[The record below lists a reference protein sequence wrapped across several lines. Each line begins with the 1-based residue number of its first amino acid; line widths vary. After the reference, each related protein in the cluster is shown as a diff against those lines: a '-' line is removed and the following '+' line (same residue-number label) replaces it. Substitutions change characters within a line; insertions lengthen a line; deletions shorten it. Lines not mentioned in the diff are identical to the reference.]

1 MRTTFGEVRCIYL
14 GSIGTLVETSE
25 LQRLAFNSAFKEY
38 GLPWKWD
45 LKEYQEM
52 LLKAG
57 GQDRLKRYAASC
69 NTNLDEEAIK
79 AIHGLKTQFF
89 EELLQSKTLFPREGV
104 EELMTTCLKNKIKL
118 CWITSTSQQ
127 NINAIRDSLKE
138 KLDFNIFDIIT
149 SENDCIKSKPD
160 PEIYLNSMEKT
171 QIPKHLSVAIEDSES
186 GFQSAETAGLKCLV
200 VPGEYKKSQN
210 YTSSACVLPSLKNFH
225 IDQSGSGFYS
235 ASAIT

>member
-127 NINAIRDSLKE
+127 NINAIRASLKE

-186 GFQSAETAGLKCLV
+186 GFHSAETAGLKCLV

-210 YTSSACVLPSLKNFH
+210 YSSSACVLPSLKNFH
-225 IDQSGSGFYS
+225 IDQSSLGFYS

>member
-1 MRTTFGEVRCIYL
+1 MRTTFGEIRCIYL
-14 GSIGTLVETSE
+14 GSIGTLVETSK
-25 LQRLAFNSAFKEY
+25 LQLLAFNLAFKEY

-69 NTNLDEEAIK
+69 NTNLDEKNIK
-79 AIHGLKTQFF
+79 VLHGLKTQFF
-89 EELLQSKTLFPREGV
+89 EELLQSKTLSPREGV
-104 EELMTTCLKNKIKL
+104 EELMTTCLKSKIML

-127 NINAIRDSLKE
+127 NINAIRNSLKE
-138 KLDFNIFDIIT
+138 KLDFNVFDLIT

-160 PEIYLNSMEKT
+160 PEIYLNSIEKT
-171 QIPKHLSVAIEDSES
+171 QVPKHLSVAIEDSES
-186 GFQSAETAGLKCLV
+186 GFYSAEKAGLKCLV

-210 YTSSACVLPSLKNFH
+210 YNSSACVLPSLKNFH
-225 IDQSGSGFYS
+225 IDRSGLGFFG